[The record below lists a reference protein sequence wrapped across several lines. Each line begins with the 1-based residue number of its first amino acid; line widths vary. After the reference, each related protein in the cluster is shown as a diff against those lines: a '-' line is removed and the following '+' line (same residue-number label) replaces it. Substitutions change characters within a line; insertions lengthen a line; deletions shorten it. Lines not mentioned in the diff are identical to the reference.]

1 MERNAARPWIVRDLS
16 VGEIAA
22 VLLLATF
29 VAGMLALQLREREP
43 VSDAA
48 FVQNYLLAEIPQI
61 DPPGAAMRAVAVTSA
76 VPETQDGENLAQT
89 DIQLA
94 ASIIGQRSH
103 DNGDDGAQLSD
114 GRSDWRSGQ
123 QGSGRDFGRAFGSG
137 SAREPVT
144 LADRQRLLDVD
155 FDLGAQGTRA
165 GDLQIGKPVSLNG
178 RRVGVV
184 AVSIDRNSQLHLS
197 AADLGAVLPEGQAA
211 RLPAA
216 GGFVS
221 FDALRASGFDIRYD
235 PVGDV
240 LMLNLPTRS

>member
-103 DNGDDGAQLSD
+103 DNGDDGVPIGAPASRVRGGISGGHSEVVPPANQLPLPMGNACSM
-114 GRSDWRSGQ
+114 SISI
-123 QGSGRDFGRAFGSG
+123 
-137 SAREPVT
+137 SAR
-144 LADRQRLLDVD
+144 
-155 FDLGAQGTRA
+155 RA
-165 GDLQIGKPVSLNG
+165 RARAIF
-178 RRVGVV
+178 R
-184 AVSIDRNSQLHLS
+184 S
-197 AADLGAVLPEGQAA
+197 A
-211 RLPAA
+211 
-216 GGFVS
+216 S
-221 FDALRASGFDIRYD
+221 
-235 PVGDV
+235 
-240 LMLNLPTRS
+240 RSV